1 MGMGS
6 RFTSALWTLLDK
18 QRVDFKE
25 AVRDQRASTTVASVI
40 QDIRYGLR
48 QMRRSPA
55 FTWTAVITL
64 GLGIG
69 ATTAIFSAVYA
80 LMLRPLPYPDANRL
94 MHISQAWPKRN
105 DSGVP
110 MISPDFVAAQSALK
124 SFQPLAGFVDK
135 GDRNLTG
142 TGDPVRVK
150 VVQMTANL
158 LPMLGIVPRPGRNF
172 LPSEDRTGG
181 PAVVIL
187 SHRLWESKFQGD
199 PSVVGRAVTLD
210 GKIQTV
216 VGVLPAHFLFPDPV
230 IEPDVCLPADFD
242 PDTMLSRQKFI
253 WMVNTTARLRD
264 GVTVQQALAE
274 LQAFAENRAKGYP
287 AFFGP
292 FANGRRMMMEPLQRY
307 LTGDD
312 RRSLLL
318 LLACVGA
325 VLLIACANVANLQLA
340 RAISRRHETAMRG
353 ALGAARPRLARQFL
367 VESLTL
373 AALATAVGLA
383 IALLATWLIRQGGM
397 PGGFA
402 GTSQVAQLM
411 RTPFGK
417 LSAAVQVDGGVL
429 VFAAGLALLTTVLF
443 GMAPAISGSR
453 TDLRTALLGTALRM
467 SAGREQRLLRHG
479 LLIAEIGLGVV
490 LLAAAGLLIR
500 SFANVLDHDPGFD
513 ARQRLTGVI
522 QLQRD
527 TPSATVKGF
536 VDQLLPR
543 LQAIP
548 GVRTAALTSALPL
561 DRMFFCPNT
570 MLAFGEGPL
579 PPPMERESGCAISI
593 SPDYFHA
600 AGTLVLRGRAFN
612 DRDNAASA
620 PVVIVNQAFARL
632 YFKGDALGQQFR
644 TNILAKNHD
653 RDFTGRTIVGI
664 AQDVRYNSLEENVQP
679 VIYLPMDQV
688 PLPRINLL
696 LRAEIQPGALSSAMR
711 RAVTATDAEQ
721 PLFDVE
727 TTQERVAEAVAPRRL
742 VMLLTACF
750 AMLAVV
756 LSGVGVFGVFAYS
769 VSQCTQ
775 EMGIRLA
782 LGASR
787 AQVVR
792 LVSVQALRL
801 ILAGSVLG
809 VGAALVLSRWLSSML
824 VGVTGHDPVSL
835 SAAWVLMTVIALLAS
850 MIPAA
855 QAARTDLISVLHS
868 E

>member
-1 MGMGS
+1 
-6 RFTSALWTLLDK
+6 
-18 QRVDFKE
+18 
-25 AVRDQRASTTVASVI
+25 
-40 QDIRYGLR
+40 
-48 QMRRSPA
+48 
-55 FTWTAVITL
+55 
-64 GLGIG
+64 
-69 ATTAIFSAVYA
+69 
-80 LMLRPLPYPDANRL
+80 
-94 MHISQAWPKRN
+94 
-105 DSGVP
+105 
-110 MISPDFVAAQSALK
+110 
-124 SFQPLAGFVDK
+124 
-135 GDRNLTG
+135 
-142 TGDPVRVK
+142 
-150 VVQMTANL
+150 
-158 LPMLGIVPRPGRNF
+158 
-172 LPSEDRTGG
+172 
-181 PAVVIL
+181 
-187 SHRLWESKFQGD
+187 
-199 PSVVGRAVTLD
+199 
-210 GKIQTV
+210 
-216 VGVLPAHFLFPDPV
+216 
-230 IEPDVCLPADFD
+230 
-242 PDTMLSRQKFI
+242 
-253 WMVNTTARLRD
+253 
-264 GVTVQQALAE
+264 
-274 LQAFAENRAKGYP
+274 
-287 AFFGP
+287 
-292 FANGRRMMMEPLQRY
+292 
-307 LTGDD
+307 
-312 RRSLLL
+312 
-318 LLACVGA
+318 
-325 VLLIACANVANLQLA
+325 
-340 RAISRRHETAMRG
+340 
-353 ALGAARPRLARQFL
+353 
-367 VESLTL
+367 
-373 AALATAVGLA
+373 
-383 IALLATWLIRQGGM
+383 
-397 PGGFA
+397 
-402 GTSQVAQLM
+402 
-411 RTPFGK
+411 
-417 LSAAVQVDGGVL
+417 
-429 VFAAGLALLTTVLF
+429 
-443 GMAPAISGSR
+443 
-453 TDLRTALLGTALRM
+453 
-467 SAGREQRLLRHG
+467 
-479 LLIAEIGLGVV
+479 IGLGVV

-801 ILAGSVLG
+801 ILAGSALG

-824 VGVTGHDPVSL
+824 VGVSGHDPVSL
-835 SAAWVLMTVIALLAS
+835 LAAWVLMTVIALLAS